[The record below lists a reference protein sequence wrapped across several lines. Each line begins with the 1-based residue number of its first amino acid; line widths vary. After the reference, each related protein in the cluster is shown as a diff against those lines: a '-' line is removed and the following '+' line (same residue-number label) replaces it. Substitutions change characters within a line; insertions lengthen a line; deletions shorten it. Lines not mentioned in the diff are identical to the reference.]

1 MEQFFL
7 LLGMAG
13 ATSTALIFA
22 RAAFH
27 KLTEFT
33 EFTGFVADYRIL
45 PAALVRPGAAA
56 LVLAEVAVVI
66 GTVMPGVTVAALALG
81 AGLFLLYA
89 LAMGINVLRGRTT
102 VECGCGGA
110 AQPLGAP
117 LLLRNLVLAT
127 IAGFSALAAPAVAPS
142 MGAALAALAV
152 GAMLTLALL
161 IVDRILS
168 NAALAQRTI

>member
-1 MEQFFL
+1 MEQSFS

-13 ATSTALIFA
+13 ATSIALIFA

-45 PAALVRPGAAA
+45 PAALVGPAAAA
-56 LVLAEVAVVI
+56 LVLTEVAVVI
-66 GTVMPGVTVAALALG
+66 GTVTPGVMAPALALG

-117 LLLRNLVLAT
+117 LVLRNIVLAV
-127 IAGFSALAAPAVAPS
+127 IAGLSAVAPVAS
-142 MGAALAALAV
+142 RAPGAALAAIAV
-152 GAMLTLALL
+152 GAMLTLTFL